1 MGVAMQGLSKIFRAP
16 IIKIIRYRAHRAV
29 IFAIAWHL
37 VMTRHSVWNSL
48 PKNVDFS
55 SLTIVL
61 GIPSRVLICVAI
73 STSKSDTFF
82 LKNTVNISKRYKI
95 FLKVQ

>member
-37 VMTRHSVWNSL
+37 VRLDNTAACSLIGYWHGAVVCLSVCLSGGALWRSE
-48 PKNVDFS
+48 
-55 SLTIVL
+55 
-61 GIPSRVLICVAI
+61 
-73 STSKSDTFF
+73 
-82 LKNTVNISKRYKI
+82 TV
-95 FLKVQ
+95 

>member
-37 VMTRHSVWNSL
+37 VVHCR
-48 PKNVDFS
+48 NVK
-55 SLTIVL
+55 LWE
-61 GIPSRVLICVAI
+61 
-73 STSKSDTFF
+73 TS
-82 LKNTVNISKRYKI
+82 NCTVRYK
-95 FLKVQ
+95 VGHY

>member
-37 VMTRHSVWNSL
+37 VLIVTHCHCYSVG
-48 PKNVDFS
+48 K
-55 SLTIVL
+55 
-61 GIPSRVLICVAI
+61 
-73 STSKSDTFF
+73 
-82 LKNTVNISKRYKI
+82 
-95 FLKVQ
+95 

>member
-37 VMTRHSVWNSL
+37 VLNIYHYRHMMYPLRCPNFPNSQLTQIWTLESGLDSVTQDSMVVLSL
-48 PKNVDFS
+48 LRLF
-55 SLTIVL
+55 
-61 GIPSRVLICVAI
+61 
-73 STSKSDTFF
+73 
-82 LKNTVNISKRYKI
+82 
-95 FLKVQ
+95 